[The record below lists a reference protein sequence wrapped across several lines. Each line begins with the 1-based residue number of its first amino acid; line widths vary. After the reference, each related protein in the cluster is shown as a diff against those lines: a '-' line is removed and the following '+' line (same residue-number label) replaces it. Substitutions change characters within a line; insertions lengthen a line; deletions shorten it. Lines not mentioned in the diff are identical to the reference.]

1 MPTKLQQYFPIIR
14 SREQIME
21 EIQSSPSML
30 SAFHSW
36 KSEQQDEF
44 LDFCSGVRGVK
55 LLYDSFFKAIMD
67 PERDSAR
74 LSDLLSLLM
83 GRKVSV
89 LRELPHEGG
98 RVTPDTLVV
107 MDIIVRL
114 EDGSI
119 TTVEVQKYGYAFP
132 GQRAA
137 CYSADMLLR
146 QYKNLRDELRQQNKR
161 MNYRAVKP
169 VYTIVLY
176 ESSPPVF
183 RDYPDTY
190 LHHFRQTSDTG
201 LELELLEE
209 YFFIPLDI
217 MREILQNRGIKSKL
231 DAWLAFLAL
240 DEPGWVEKV
249 IMAYP
254 EFRPMYEEVYEMCRN
269 LERVMEM
276 YSKELQELDRNT
288 VQYMIDEMQETI
300 NRKDAVI
307 EEQSEQLTQKD
318 AQLAQYK
325 KMLEEKE
332 RQLQKL
338 QSGQKET

>member
-1 MPTKLQQYFPIIR
+1 MPTKLQEYFPMIR
-14 SREQIME
+14 SRDEIMGL
-21 EIQSSPSML
+21 IQGAPAL
-30 SAFHSW
+30 LDTFQSW
-36 KSEQQDEF
+36 KSEQQKEF

-55 LLYDSFFKAIMD
+55 PLYDSFFKAIMD
-67 PERDSAR
+67 PERDPAR
-74 LSDLLSLLM
+74 LSDLLTLLM
-83 GRKVSV
+83 NRNVSV
-89 LRELPHEGG
+89 VAVLSHEGG
-98 RVTPDTLVV
+98 RITPETLVV

-114 EDGSI
+114 EDGSL

-146 QYKNLRDELRQQNKR
+146 QYKRLRDGFSQEKKR

-176 ESSPPVF
+176 ESSPSEF
-183 RDYPDTY
+183 HKYPDTY

-217 MREILQNRGIKSKL
+217 MKEILQNRGIKSRL

-240 DEPGWVEKV
+240 DGPEWIEAV
-249 IMAYP
+249 IAAYP
-254 EFRPMYEEVYEMCRN
+254 EFRAMYEEVYEMCRN

-307 EEQSEQLTQKD
+307 EDQSK
-318 AQLAQYK
+318 QLAQFK
-325 KMLEEKE
+325 QLLEEQN
-332 RQLQKL
+332 RQIRSL
-338 QSGQKET
+338 QSQIDQGKK